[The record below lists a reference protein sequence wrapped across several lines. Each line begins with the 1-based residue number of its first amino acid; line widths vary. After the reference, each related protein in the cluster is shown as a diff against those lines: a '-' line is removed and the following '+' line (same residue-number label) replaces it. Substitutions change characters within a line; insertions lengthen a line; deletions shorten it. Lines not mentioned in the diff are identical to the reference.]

1 MPETVPYIISHIQL
15 DTYNFSVIPELE
27 SGKNICF
34 WWLKIPLGNL
44 YIDEVDHAD
53 FQINYLTLLYPL

>member
-27 SGKNICF
+27 SGKNIILF
-34 WWLKIPLGNL
+34 LVVKDTSWKFI
-44 YIDEVDHAD
+44 H
-53 FQINYLTLLYPL
+53 